1 MSKMTGETPWTINVH
16 FKKMR
21 DRRIKWVFSGE
32 KYQWKGGRHKVRVNE
47 GEYSGCILY
56 SSMNRRMKPV
66 EIFLCGRE
74 GKRRNDE
81 VVNQLRY
88 L

>member
-32 KYQWKGGRHKVRVNE
+32 KYPVGRRKT
-47 GEYSGCILY
+47 
-56 SSMNRRMKPV
+56 
-66 EIFLCGRE
+66 
-74 GKRRNDE
+74 
-81 VVNQLRY
+81 
-88 L
+88 